1 MSSSFHAPPCVFTLL
16 YMGWWLFLPSIYGSQ
31 VLNSNVRSPITWSP
45 YKARPAAQ
53 SDANGKSPDQTP
65 IYGLTVRWS
74 VHYSI
79 MQAMVTLPFAGPT
92 SADIN
97 TFLIDVF
104 YFYFLNNSLIRAARN
119 FVFILKPAHGRSS
132 DWRKTAVWKY
142 CCVLKR
148 KWNIQK
154 AWRKQRISVTKA
166 STQSYHY
173 NRLVKTR
180 KFCGYYI
187 TQLLSI
193 SHWNDIIHVP
203 SSSVLSTTP
212 S

>member
-45 YKARPAAQ
+45 YKARPASQ

-79 MQAMVTLPFAGPT
+79 MQAMVTLPFAGAT

-104 YFYFLNNSLIRAARN
+104 YFSFLNNSLIRAPRN
-119 FVFILKPAHGRSS
+119 FVFILKPAHGQYSE
-132 DWRKTAVWKY
+132 WIKTAVWKY
-142 CCVLKR
+142 YCVLEK
-148 KWNIQK
+148 KMHIQK
-154 AWRKQRISVTKA
+154 PGESGEKA
-166 STQSYHY
+166 LQTVWTQSYHY
-173 NRLVKTR
+173 
-180 KFCGYYI
+180 YI
-187 TQLLSI
+187 DNQ
-193 SHWNDIIHVP
+193 
-203 SSSVLSTTP
+203 
-212 S
+212 